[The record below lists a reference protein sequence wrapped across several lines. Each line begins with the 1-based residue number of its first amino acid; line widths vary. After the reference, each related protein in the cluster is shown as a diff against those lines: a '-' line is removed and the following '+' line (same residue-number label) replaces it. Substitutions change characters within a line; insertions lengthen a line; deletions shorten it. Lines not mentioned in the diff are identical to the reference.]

1 MLSVALTPDG
11 RWVLSGSKDRGVQF
25 WDPQSGN
32 TQLMLQGHKNS
43 GTCLRRLVLVTLVWI
58 RLTRVSVCHRSYL
71 GRTKSDGY
79 PFCDGQRRYAG
90 PNLEVSLRVFFLIFS
105 PHYSLCH
112 SPEISPPSPLSR
124 PLALAAR
131 VLLVYPT
138 QWASLHDPHASAT
151 ALGHARPAVS
161 CENFF
166 VQADVLFFQH
176 QLQAL
181 SWPMSESPRAPAQS
195 NLSRHRLT
203 AS

>member
-43 GTCLRRLVLVTLVWI
+43 GTCLRRLVLVTWGWI

-71 GRTKSDGY
+71 GRTKSDGN

-90 PNLEVSLRVFFLIFS
+90 PNLEVSLRVFFLVFS

-131 VLLVYPT
+131 VCLFTPHSGRPSMTPTPRPQHWATRDQPYLVKIF
-138 QWASLHDPHASAT
+138 SL
-151 ALGHARPAVS
+151 
-161 CENFF
+161 
-166 VQADVLFFQH
+166 
-176 QLQAL
+176 
-181 SWPMSESPRAPAQS
+181 
-195 NLSRHRLT
+195 RLT
-203 AS
+203 CYFSNISYKPYHGP